1 MNISCARTCA
11 AKRSRLNSPLPK
23 EKFSSTGNGKIFT
36 RRQVSDTPAPSHAIS
51 SVTSEREKTTDPEA
65 HGECR
70 LNAHGGGVLLPPGM
84 PDGPHRGGTRGRATT
99 PPGSPS
105 GYAWTT
111 SPHLRHRRC
120 RL

>member
-1 MNISCARTCA
+1 MNIPCARTCA
-11 AKRSRLNSPLPK
+11 AKRSRLNLPLP
-23 EKFSSTGNGKIFT
+23 EEEFSSTGNGKIFT
-36 RRQVSDTPAPSHAIS
+36 RRQIPDTPAPSHTVS

-65 HGECR
+65 HGEGR
-70 LNAHGGGVLLPPGM
+70 LNAHGDGVLPPPGM
-84 PDGPHRGGTRGRATT
+84 PDSPYCGGTRGRATT
-99 PPGSPS
+99 PPGSPP